1 MGIEGGHSMGTRWG
15 QHGDNKGMHCGD
27 NTETMRGQRGD
38 TTWGRLGDN
47 GRTAGTQRGDKTPGE
62 RRESV
67 GGDVG
72 TTWGQRWG
80 HSMGTAAPRP
90 PHPSP
95 TLPIGNGTLSTQRCS
110 LTRSFGSAPPNPLP
124 FIPKAPHP
132 IAVPIGE
139 VGRAAGDVVA
149 TKSAIC
155 RRAHTWDELFPF
167 FICSWMR
174 LSNSS
179 LKDCGERR
187 HRPPT
192 APGKGTF
199 GGTAVVAS
207 PDGWWHFGGGGLG
220 RGGSGGAVVVT
231 SLSWWWCQ
239 WG

>member
-1 MGIEGGHSMGTRWG
+1 MGTVG
-15 QHGDNKGMHCGD
+15 
-27 NTETMRGQRGD
+27 GQREDSRD
-38 TTWGRLGDN
+38 TTWGQNTGRAERERGGRCGDN
-47 GRTAGTQRGDKTPGE
+47 
-62 RRESV
+62 
-67 GGDVG
+67 VG
-72 TTWGQRWG
+72 TTWG

-110 LTRSFGSAPPNPLP
+110 LTRSFGSAPPNPSP

-207 PDGWWHFGGGGLG
+207 PDGWWHFGGGGVG